1 MVANG
6 RNGGTETLEQ
16 LVTKLAPL
24 YKERNIAQAELQK
37 LTLRL
42 EKLNDEITG
51 LEARLRELQQ
61 PN

>member
-1 MVANG
+1 MTAG
-6 RNGGTETLEQ
+6 TNGGPEQLEQ

-42 EKLNDEITG
+42 EKLTEEIVG
-51 LEARLRELQQ
+51 LEARLRQLQH